1 MRVERHADVNDG
13 LSFNE
18 IGKTFME
25 GAGRMEGSDD
35 SDHPPH
41 WTQWPW
47 LWVLASTLI
56 VSILG
61 LIGLVNFSTQN
72 VVEPGQKYVP
82 PTMKDGEIVPA
93 HFE

>member
-1 MRVERHADVNDG
+1 
-13 LSFNE
+13 
-18 IGKTFME
+18 
-25 GAGRMEGSDD
+25 MEGSDD

-41 WTQWPW
+41 WTQGPMA
-47 LWVLASTLI
+47 WVLVGTLI
-56 VSILG
+56 VSIIG
-61 LIGLVNFSTQN
+61 LIGLVNFATQN

>member
-1 MRVERHADVNDG
+1 MD
-13 LSFNE
+13 
-18 IGKTFME
+18 E
-25 GAGRMEGSDD
+25 GVD

-41 WTQWPW
+41 WTQGPMA
-47 LWVLASTLI
+47 WVLVGTLI
-56 VSILG
+56 VSIIG
-61 LIGLVNFSTQN
+61 LIGLVNFATQN

>member
-1 MRVERHADVNDG
+1 MD
-13 LSFNE
+13 
-18 IGKTFME
+18 E
-25 GAGRMEGSDD
+25 GVD

-41 WTQWPW
+41 WTQGPMA
-47 LWVLASTLI
+47 WVLVGTLI

-61 LIGLVNFSTQN
+61 LIGLVNFATQN